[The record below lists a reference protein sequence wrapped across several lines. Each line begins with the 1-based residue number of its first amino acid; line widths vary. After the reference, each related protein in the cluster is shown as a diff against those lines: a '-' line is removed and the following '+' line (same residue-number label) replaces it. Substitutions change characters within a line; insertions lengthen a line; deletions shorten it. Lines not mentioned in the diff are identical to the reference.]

1 MKMFFRLVV
10 VMALFVIAAAW
21 GTHYL
26 IQFVGDL
33 VGPHFAALGK
43 AG

>member
-10 VMALFVIAAAW
+10 VMTLFTVGAAW
-21 GTHYL
+21 GVHYM
-26 IQFVGDL
+26 ITIVGDL
-33 VGPHFAALGK
+33 VGPCFAALGK